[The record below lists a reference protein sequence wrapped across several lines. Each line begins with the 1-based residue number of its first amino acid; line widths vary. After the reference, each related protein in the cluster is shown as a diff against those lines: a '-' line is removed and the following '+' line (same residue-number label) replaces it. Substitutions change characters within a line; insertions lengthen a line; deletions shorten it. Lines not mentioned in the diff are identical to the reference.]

1 MPRVG
6 ARLAAGHLAA
16 KRLAAE
22 PRERPSTL
30 AAVTGAI
37 AAACAVFGLAVGSFL
52 NVVIWR
58 IPRKESVVAPASHC
72 PGCGKPISP
81 RDNVPV
87 LSWLILR
94 GRCRHC
100 GVRISARYPL
110 VEVGNAV
117 LFAVLGARFAHSWAL
132 PAYLLLGAALLAISI
147 IDLEHY
153 LIPNRIIYP
162 VGFASVPLL
171 ALGAGLDGH
180 WWWFA
185 RALIGAACA
194 FSALFVIHVA
204 SPRGMG
210 FGDVRL
216 SFVLGLYLGYLG
228 ALDVMFGLFLGFL
241 YGAVIGMVLMVTRK
255 RNRRQHIPF
264 GPFLATGALTIVLFG
279 GPILDWYRGLGRA

>member
-1 MPRVG
+1 VTG
-6 ARLAAGHLAA
+6 LIAAG
-16 KRLAAE
+16 
-22 PRERPSTL
+22 
-30 AAVTGAI
+30 
-37 AAACAVFGLAVGSFL
+37 CALLGLLIGSFL

-58 IPRKESVVAPASHC
+58 VPRKESVVTPPSHC
-72 PGCGKPISP
+72 PACDAPIAP
-81 RDNVPV
+81 RDNIPV
-87 LSWLILR
+87 LSWLLLR

-100 GVRISARYPL
+100 QAHISARYPL
-110 VEVGNAV
+110 IELGCAA
-117 LFAVLGARFAHSWAL
+117 LFAAIGARFAHSWAL
-132 PAYLLLGAALLAISI
+132 PAFLLFGAALLAISI

-153 LIPNRIIYP
+153 IIPNRIVYP

-171 ALGAGLDGH
+171 ALAAGLEGE

-228 ALDVMFGLFLGFL
+228 ALDVTFGLFLGFM
-241 YGAVIGMVLMVTRK
+241 YGAVIGVALMAFRK
-255 RNRRQHIPF
+255 RGRRQHIPF
-264 GPFLATGALTIVLFG
+264 GPFLAAGTLTIVLVG
-279 GPILDWYRGLGRA
+279 GPILDWYRGLGRG